1 MAMAVKVFLQIAQM
15 MVVALKAQCI
25 QMPKTKLAPN
35 AQLHY

>member
-1 MAMAVKVFLQIAQM
+1 MAMAVRVYLQIVQM

-35 AQLHY
+35 VQLRY